1 MLQTEID
8 IGEESKAI
16 DIQEIVAE
24 TPSYEQIEA
33 FEKLRDDPVIECIK
47 SV

>member
-33 FEKLRDDPVIECIK
+33 FENLSDDTDIECIK
-47 SV
+47 

>member
-1 MLQTEID
+1 MVQKEID

-33 FEKLRDDPVIECIK
+33 FENLRDDPDIKCIK
-47 SV
+47 